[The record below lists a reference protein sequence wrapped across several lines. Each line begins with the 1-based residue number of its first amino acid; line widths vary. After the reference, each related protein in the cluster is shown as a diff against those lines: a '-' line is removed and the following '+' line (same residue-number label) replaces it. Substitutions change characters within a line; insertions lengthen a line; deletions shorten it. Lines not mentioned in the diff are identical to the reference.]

1 MDNSAEFQLN
11 HSAEGIT
18 REGKTKV
25 KVFCTFYNLCLVLLV
40 EEGDT
45 QGEFIGSAPIN
56 KKRRISSAAKAW
68 RGYYCCVPLC
78 RSSSGEQFERRR
90 LGLPAVS
97 FHSFPDPKTEKG
109 KLWITKIRR
118 DPGKDFK
125 ITKNTKVCSL
135 HFKPQD
141 FLYSE
146 LQIESSRSRLKPN
159 AVPSVFAWTTHL
171 SQRTTVTSKIA
182 ASLQQRCDL
191 RTDHASST
199 EVPNCGSHDIDTG
212 TVDAYTATDT
222 LDNRVQEL
230 ELEVRELK
238 AKRQE
243 LELEV
248 KELKDELHRSENN
261 VSELFCLENIMQ
273 TDSLIKFYTGFPD
286 FDTLMIF
293 YEEILKDDAE
303 EMRMWKGKDCKDNLD
318 EFKCGRPHKLPLL
331 EQFFVTLV
339 RLRLGLL
346 EVDIAN
352 RFGVSQ
358 STVSRTTLTWINL
371 MYHNFKAMERFP
383 LWDVVK
389 KYMPEIFKK
398 EYPNT
403 RIIIDATEFAIER
416 PSSLLNQSSTFS
428 NYKNRNTVKVLV
440 GITPSGAISFVSE
453 SYEGSIS
460 DRRLVELSGL
470 LQLLEPGDEV
480 MADKGFLIQDLLA
493 PIGVRLNV
501 PPLLQSKL
509 QMPTDDVVVTKKI
522 AQLRVH
528 VERAIG
534 RVKEFRILQAVLP
547 SSMWESI
554 NEIIYV
560 CCMLTNF
567 SPPLVC

>member
-1 MDNSAEFQLN
+1 M
-11 HSAEGIT
+11 
-18 REGKTKV
+18 
-25 KVFCTFYNLCLVLLV
+25 
-40 EEGDT
+40 
-45 QGEFIGSAPIN
+45 
-56 KKRRISSAAKAW
+56 
-68 RGYYCCVPLC
+68 
-78 RSSSGEQFERRR
+78 ERRR

-97 FHSFPDPKTEKG
+97 FHSFPDPKTHKG

-146 LQIESSRSRLKPN
+146 LQIESSRPRLMPN

-182 ASLQQRCDL
+182 ASLQQRCNF
-191 RTDHASST
+191 RTDQKDSS
-199 EVPNCGSHDIDTG
+199 EMPNCDSCDIDTG
-212 TVDAYTATDT
+212 TVDAYTAINTPDKK
-222 LDNRVQEL
+222 VCEL
-230 ELEVRELK
+230 ELEVKELK

-248 KELKDELHRSENN
+248 QELKAERQESELEVKDLKDKLHRSENN
-261 VSELFCLENIMQ
+261 ASQLFRLENIKQ

-286 FDTLMIF
+286 FATLMIF

-303 EMRMWKGKDCKDNLD
+303 EMRMWKGKDCKDSFD

-331 EQFFVTLV
+331 EQFFMTLV

-346 EVDIAN
+346 EVDIAY

-383 LWDVVK
+383 SWYVVK
-389 KYMPEIFKK
+389 RYMPEIFKK

-428 NYKNRNTVKVLV
+428 NYKNKNTVKALV

-501 PPLLQSKL
+501 PPLLQSKS

-534 RVKEFRILQAVLP
+534 RVKELRILQTVLP
-547 SSMWESI
+547 SSMWDSI
-554 NEIIYV
+554 NEIVYV